1 MTLMIILFN
10 VDDHDLTHLLAH
22 FHHFLPAELQ
32 FFYFEHFI
40 NNDVE
45 DADDVEDDDVDDND
59 DDEGGDAD
67 GEELGEDDDDTC
79 MGQH

>member
-40 NNDVE
+40 NNG
-45 DADDVEDDDVDDND
+45 ADDVEDDDVDDND